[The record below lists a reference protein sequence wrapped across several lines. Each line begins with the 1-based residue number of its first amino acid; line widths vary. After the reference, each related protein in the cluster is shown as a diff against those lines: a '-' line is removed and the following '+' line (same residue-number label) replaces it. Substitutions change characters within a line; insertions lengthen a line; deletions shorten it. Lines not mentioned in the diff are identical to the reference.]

1 MPYIFF
7 EYSKIKYLYTTPRFT
22 YIYIHLKSIR
32 NDRIERFKKKKRKK
46 RKKARLIYIHYKSQ
60 RLTVNQPLCGN
71 YTARNMIRAFP
82 YRTPFSTIAFIR
94 GISSRMQLRPLPNGS
109 IIHTRTEDNKQRLT
123 VPRWKF
129 FFPPASF
136 LSPSR

>member
-1 MPYIFF
+1 MI
-7 EYSKIKYLYTTPRFT
+7 ESNDSKK
-22 YIYIHLKSIR
+22 KKK
-32 NDRIERFKKKKRKK
+32 KKKKRKK

-82 YRTPFSTIAFIR
+82 YRAPFSTIAFIR